1 MLSMTDYSGQGEALV
16 GWLDSFWD
24 SKGII
29 TPEQFRCYSNDIVPL
44 ARFHKYTWQTD
55 ETFKAQIQVA
65 NYSDTTLITPTIWT
79 LTDETGKLQQQG
91 SREVPLSSGKVNQ
104 VDSLSI
110 DLSEITSPGK
120 YYLDVTISGT
130 PYHNRWSIW
139 VYPPYNMPQTNII
152 IHDKFD
158 STVISALE
166 QGKKVLLVA
175 DQLGKKDN
183 STPLYFTPLFWST
196 SFFPGQSN
204 TTLGAWIDK
213 AHPAFSQF
221 PTDNYTDWQWKE
233 ITQGRSFI
241 INEHPQLHP
250 IVQPVS
256 DFHIN
261 DKLASIFECKVS
273 KGKLLVC
280 GYNLNLDSP
289 VARQLKYSLLHY
301 MTQSNF
307 NPSYSIEIDTLK
319 KMFAYTPKAMV
330 SVPKGFENSIL
341 YISCGKQMKNSGSAP
356 WTATLD
362 HTEIQDERCK
372 YKVTCDNIWKDEK
385 GTAWTGKNMTIEIQT
400 PEGIIGDLYVKF
412 EDWNH
417 QNRAGLLSLIHI

>member
-1 MLSMTDYSGQGEALV
+1 MS
-16 GWLDSFWD
+16 
-24 SKGII
+24 
-29 TPEQFRCYSNDIVPL
+29 PL
-44 ARFHKYTWQTD
+44 AAH
-55 ETFKAQIQVA
+55 
-65 NYSDTTLITPTIWT
+65 LITTVGVFGYT
-79 LTDETGKLQQQG
+79 
-91 SREVPLSSGKVNQ
+91 
-104 VDSLSI
+104 
-110 DLSEITSPGK
+110 
-120 YYLDVTISGT
+120 
-130 PYHNRWSIW
+130 
-139 VYPPYNMPQTNII
+139 PPYNMPQTNII

-280 GYNLNLDSP
+280 GYNLNLDS
-289 VARQLKYSLLHY
+289 R
-301 MTQSNF
+301 
-307 NPSYSIEIDTLK
+307 
-319 KMFAYTPKAMV
+319 
-330 SVPKGFENSIL
+330 
-341 YISCGKQMKNSGSAP
+341 
-356 WTATLD
+356 
-362 HTEIQDERCK
+362 
-372 YKVTCDNIWKDEK
+372 
-385 GTAWTGKNMTIEIQT
+385 
-400 PEGIIGDLYVKF
+400 
-412 EDWNH
+412 
-417 QNRAGLLSLIHI
+417 

>member
-139 VYPPYNMPQTNII
+139 VYPLITCHKPISSSTTNLI
-152 IHDKFD
+152 
-158 STVISALE
+158 
-166 QGKKVLLVA
+166 
-175 DQLGKKDN
+175 
-183 STPLYFTPLFWST
+183 
-196 SFFPGQSN
+196 
-204 TTLGAWIDK
+204 
-213 AHPAFSQF
+213 
-221 PTDNYTDWQWKE
+221 
-233 ITQGRSFI
+233 R
-241 INEHPQLHP
+241 
-250 IVQPVS
+250 
-256 DFHIN
+256 
-261 DKLASIFECKVS
+261 
-273 KGKLLVC
+273 
-280 GYNLNLDSP
+280 
-289 VARQLKYSLLHY
+289 
-301 MTQSNF
+301 
-307 NPSYSIEIDTLK
+307 
-319 KMFAYTPKAMV
+319 
-330 SVPKGFENSIL
+330 
-341 YISCGKQMKNSGSAP
+341 
-356 WTATLD
+356 
-362 HTEIQDERCK
+362 
-372 YKVTCDNIWKDEK
+372 
-385 GTAWTGKNMTIEIQT
+385 
-400 PEGIIGDLYVKF
+400 
-412 EDWNH
+412 
-417 QNRAGLLSLIHI
+417 LSLVPWNKERKYC

>member
-1 MLSMTDYSGQGEALV
+1 M
-16 GWLDSFWD
+16 
-24 SKGII
+24 
-29 TPEQFRCYSNDIVPL
+29 
-44 ARFHKYTWQTD
+44 
-55 ETFKAQIQVA
+55 
-65 NYSDTTLITPTIWT
+65 
-79 LTDETGKLQQQG
+79 
-91 SREVPLSSGKVNQ
+91 
-104 VDSLSI
+104 
-110 DLSEITSPGK
+110 
-120 YYLDVTISGT
+120 
-130 PYHNRWSIW
+130 
-139 VYPPYNMPQTNII
+139 
-152 IHDKFD
+152 
-158 STVISALE
+158 
-166 QGKKVLLVA
+166 
-175 DQLGKKDN
+175 
-183 STPLYFTPLFWST
+183 FWST

-341 YISCGKQMKNSGSAP
+341 YISCGKQMKNSVLLLGQPRS
-356 WTATLD
+356 TIL
-362 HTEIQDERCK
+362 K
-372 YKVTCDNIWKDEK
+372 YKTNVVNTKLLVIISGKMKK
-385 GTAWTGKNMTIEIQT
+385 GQPGQAKI
-400 PEGIIGDLYVKF
+400 
-412 EDWNH
+412 
-417 QNRAGLLSLIHI
+417 